1 MKTLYTNANIYDS
14 DVREFIE
21 GELCVED
28 GYISYIAGGLFASDH
43 EGVEVVDLGGA
54 YLVPGLVDVHS
65 HGRAHGDFTSADD
78 KRLAQML
85 ESYVHS
91 GVTSVMATL
100 ATAPMDELMAAIDR
114 IGDCDTR
121 YSSALIGIHLEGRY
135 LNPKFK
141 GAHAEWLLAKPDAG
155 EIAELVAKM
164 SRAGLVHVSAAL
176 ELDEGGEFLRA
187 LLERG
192 ATVGLAHTGANFDE
206 AEKAFASGA
215 VSLTHTFNAMTPI
228 HHRDGGVITAAV
240 NNDEVY
246 CELIA
251 DGFHV
256 APQVVKLLY
265 NMKGDRTVLI
275 TDSMEATGCPDGEYS
290 IAGLPVTV
298 KDGKARTHEGAI
310 AGSTLSLIDGVK
322 NFCEFAGVRFEDAL
336 YCATASPA
344 IMVGAYESVGSL
356 DVGKRANMLVLDG
369 DYNVEQVILDGNR
382 VK

>member
-14 DVREFIE
+14 DIKEFIP

-28 GYISYIAGGLFASDH
+28 GMISYVAGGLFATDHSD
-43 EGVEVVDLGGA
+43 VEAIDLEGA

-65 HGRAHGDFTSADD
+65 HGRAFGDFTSANKDMIG
-78 KRLAQML
+78 KMI
-85 ESYVHS
+85 ESYVVS
-91 GVTSVMATL
+91 GVTSVMPTL
-100 ATAPMDELMAAIDR
+100 ATAPIDELFAAIDR
-114 IGDCDTR
+114 IGDYDGELA
-121 YSSALIGIHLEGRY
+121 SAILGIHLEGRY

-141 GAHAEWLLAKPDAG
+141 GAHAEWLLAKPDAV
-155 EIAELVAKM
+155 EIGELVGKM
-164 SRAGLVHVSAAL
+164 NKVGHAHVSAAL
-176 ELDEGGEFLRA
+176 ELDVDGEFLRSA
-187 LLERG
+187 LING
-192 ATVGLAHTGANFDE
+192 ATVGLAHTGATYAE
-206 AEKAFASGA
+206 AQGAFECGA
-215 VSLTHTFNAMTPI
+215 TSLTHTFNAMTPI
-228 HHRDGGVITAAV
+228 HHRDGGVIAAAL
-240 NNDEVY
+240 NNDEIY

-251 DGFHV
+251 DGFHI

-265 NMKGDRTVLI
+265 NMKGDRTVLV

-322 NFCEFAGVRFEDAL
+322 NLASFADIRFEDAL

-344 IMVGAYESVGSL
+344 MMIGAFESVGSL
-356 DVGKRANMLVLDG
+356 DVGKRANMLVLDQEF
-369 DYNVEQVILDGNR
+369 NVKEIILDGKR

>member
-1 MKTLYTNANIYDS
+1 MKVLYTNANIYDS
-14 DVREFIE
+14 DIKEFIS

-28 GYISYIAGGLFASDH
+28 GMISYIAGGLFATDHSD
-43 EGVEVVDLGGA
+43 VEAIDLEGA

-65 HGRAHGDFTSADD
+65 HGRAFGDFVSAD
-78 KRLAQML
+78 KLRLEEMIA
-85 ESYVHS
+85 SYVNS
-91 GVTSVMATL
+91 GVTSIMATL
-100 ATAPMDELMAAIDR
+100 ATATYDELCEATDR
-114 IGDCDTR
+114 IADYNGNF
-121 YSSALIGIHLEGRY
+121 AEAVLGIHLEGRY

-141 GAHAEWLLAKPDAG
+141 GAHAEWLLAAPDAE
-155 EIAELVAKM
+155 EISELVLKM

-176 ELDEGGEFLRA
+176 ELDRSGDFTRA
-187 LLERG
+187 ALESG
-192 ATVGLAHTGANFDE
+192 ATVGMAHTGANYSE
-206 AEKAFASGA
+206 ASLAFERGA
-215 VSLTHTFNAMTPI
+215 TALTHTFNAMTPI
-228 HHRDGGVITAAV
+228 HHRDGGVIAAAL
-240 NNDEVY
+240 NNDEIY

-251 DGFHV
+251 DGFHI

-265 NMKGDRTVLI
+265 NMKGDRTVLV

-322 NFCEFAGVRFEDAL
+322 NLASFANIRFEDAL

-344 IMVGAYESVGSL
+344 MMIGAFESVGSL
-356 DVGKRANMLVLDG
+356 DVGKRANMLVLDQEF
-369 DYNVEQVILDGNR
+369 NVKEIILDGKR